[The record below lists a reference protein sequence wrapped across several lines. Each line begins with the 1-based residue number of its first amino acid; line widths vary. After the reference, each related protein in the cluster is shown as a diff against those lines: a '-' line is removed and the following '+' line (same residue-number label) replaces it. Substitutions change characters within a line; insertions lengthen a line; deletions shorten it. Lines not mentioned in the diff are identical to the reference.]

1 MDRYWDQEVEH
12 NKDATWLREI
22 KKNMNGKNKQARVQ
36 ISQEKLKKIKKDSEW
51 EIPWTRWGPRV
62 LAKEFYQ
69 LT

>member
-1 MDRYWDQEVEH
+1 MEH

-36 ISQEKLKKIKKDSEW
+36 ISQEKLKKIN
-51 EIPWTRWGPRV
+51 PWTRWGPRV